1 MSIFWKGD
9 FKMFGMIGQDE
20 RNYTNEVRNYVNGIL
35 NSSLLA
41 GVEGN
46 PTREH
51 NNLVL
56 LQKLLADEE
65 ARNEIV
71 ERITNRGI
79 KSSMPSYKPNLLPA
93 ERRTVFMRQ
102 IYSFLDVYQVSL
114 LAIYFDKQIEQEK
127 LEKHSR

>member
-1 MSIFWKGD
+1 
-9 FKMFGMIGQDE
+9 MFGMIGQDE
-20 RNYTNEVRNYVNGIL
+20 RNYPNEVRNYVNGIL

>member
-1 MSIFWKGD
+1 
-9 FKMFGMIGQDE
+9 MFGMIGQDE

-127 LEKHSR
+127 LEKYSR

>member
-1 MSIFWKGD
+1 
-9 FKMFGMIGQDE
+9 MFGMIGQDE

-56 LQKLLADEE
+56 LQKL
-65 ARNEIV
+65 
-71 ERITNRGI
+71 
-79 KSSMPSYKPNLLPA
+79 
-93 ERRTVFMRQ
+93 
-102 IYSFLDVYQVSL
+102 
-114 LAIYFDKQIEQEK
+114 
-127 LEKHSR
+127 